1 MIGGSVMPRSG
12 PLPTVVVAAL
22 VLPTS
27 PFELAFD
34 AALRPDGQKMTVAA
48 ITITHPATDAR

>member
-1 MIGGSVMPRSG
+1 MPRSG